1 MSSFVAT
8 PGAGLVDTKFP
19 ACVEELRDDDDHHH
33 HHHQQHLDHNHHH
46 QHHDHYIADHDFY
59 ESDDLCSANATATA
73 PPLTAPLRAGAR
85 HLNRQNH
92 HHQQQ
97 QQEQHHH
104 HHQQQHHHQNHNH
117 HHGHHQDH
125 HQGHHHQRQHDA
137 HRDHQ
142 LDVLPDC
149 DQQQHHDH
157 HHHHHEQH
165 KQHQQHQ
172 HNNHHHHQLHQQQQ
186 HHHQQHYKLQQQQ
199 QQQQQPSQAPIYS
212 CERAHGG
219 GVSGILPRASA
230 DPSIL
235 SEGISARDLES
246 PVPFDEG
253 DPPPTGVVPGQHQQ
267 QPQQQQPRGARE
279 DAMVVYPWM
288 KKVHVNTVAPSCR
301 GNGELKRARTAYTRY
316 QALELEKEFHF
327 NRYLT
332 RRRRVEVAGALCLSE
347 RQIKI
352 WFQNRRMKWKKDHR
366 LPNTKVKATTAGD
379 LQAASVTTMT
389 MT

>member
-19 ACVEELRDDDDHHH
+19 ACVEELRDDDDHQHH
-33 HHHQQHLDHNHHH
+33 HHQHLDHNHHH
-46 QHHDHYIADHDFY
+46 DHHDHYIADHDFY
-59 ESDDLCSANATATA
+59 ESEELCSANATA

-97 QQEQHHH
+97 QEQ

-157 HHHHHEQH
+157 HQQQH

-199 QQQQQPSQAPIYS
+199 QQQQPSQAPIYS
-212 CERAHGG
+212 CERAHGAG
-219 GVSGILPRASA
+219 LSGILSRALA
-230 DPSIL
+230 DPSIRC
-235 SEGISARDLES
+235 EGISARDLAS

-253 DPPPTGVVPGQHQQ
+253 VPPATGVPG
-267 QPQQQQPRGARE
+267 QPQQQQQQPQASRGARE

-301 GNGELKRARTAYTRY
+301 GNGELKRARTAYTRH

-332 RRRRVEVAGALCLSE
+332 RRRRVEVANALCLSE

-366 LPNTKVKATTAGD
+366 LPNTKVKAAAAAAGD
-379 LQAASVTTMT
+379 VQAASVTTMT

>member
-19 ACVEELRDDDDHHH
+19 ACVEELRDDDDHQH
-33 HHHQQHLDHNHHH
+33 HHHQHLDHHH

-92 HHQQQ
+92 HHHHQQQQ

-104 HHQQQHHHQNHNH
+104 HQQQQHHHQNHNH

-186 HHHQQHYKLQQQQ
+186 HHQQHYKLQQQQ
-199 QQQQQPSQAPIYS
+199 QRQQQPSQAPIYS